1 MSQTA
6 LTIGTEYLDRKIT
19 GTGTEE
25 DPWII
30 GSIEGDTDENMFQ
43 NFLDAVYT
51 DNAYVKL
58 VHDIDVS
65 QIKAYREGLGTC
77 IAVRAGKT
85 YADDSKAA
93 IKNLITKQ
101 KLIDNNNAGREIS
114 NIQFL
119 NCIINDATNVITW
132 TYGSSGGG
140 GVLYCDFSLLVRGT
154 GSSVTIISARYFD
167 HCSLDVKLINGY
179 FMNYAFSK
187 ATNCQFNIVGE
198 CIISNAVIFDSLTKC
213 GITGKITYDVGTQTN
228 YFATKNSYCY
238 FALDLV
244 GNGVITFKNATGSY
258 QNTNTY
264 FCINYDENITPL
276 DETVYFPITSEQ
288 LRSKEYLYE
297 IGFLP

>member
-1 MSQTA
+1 MSQTP
-6 LTIGTEYLDRKIT
+6 LTLGTEYLERNMS
-19 GTGTEE
+19 GAGTEE
-25 DPWII
+25 DPWVI
-30 GSIEGDTDENMFQ
+30 GGIDGDTDDNMFQ

-51 DNAYVKL
+51 IDAYVKL

-65 QIKAYREGLGTC
+65 QIKAYREGLGTY
-77 IAVRAGKT
+77 INVNAAKI

-93 IKNLITKQ
+93 IKNLITTGR
-101 KLIDNNNAGREIS
+101 LISNTSAGRAIS

-119 NCIINDATNVITW
+119 NCIINNATTGVITW
-132 TYGSSGGG
+132 ASSSSGG

-154 GSSVTIISARYFD
+154 GSSVSVIPNASFD

-179 FMNYAFSK
+179 FTSNAFSN

-198 CIISNAVIFDSLTKC
+198 SNSANTLFVSLIKC
-213 GITGKITYDVGTQTN
+213 GITGKITYTASTTLN

-238 FALDLV
+238 FALDLI
-244 GNGVITFKNATGSY
+244 GDNAITFKNATGAY

-264 FCINYDENITPL
+264 FCINYDANITPL
-276 DETVYFPITSEQ
+276 DETVYPPITSEQ

>member
-6 LTIGTEYLDRKIT
+6 LTVGTEYLDRKIT

-30 GSIEGDTDENMFQ
+30 GSMVDDTDENMFQ

-51 DNAYVKL
+51 PNAYVKL

-65 QIKAYREGLGTC
+65 QIKAYREGLGTY
-77 IAVRAGKT
+77 INVNAAKT

-93 IKNLITKQ
+93 IKNLITTG
-101 KLIDNNNAGREIS
+101 KLIFNSSAGREIS

-119 NCIINDATNVITW
+119 NCIINDAAAVIITW
-132 TYGSSGGG
+132 NSISSDD
-140 GVLYCDFSLLVRGT
+140 VVSYCDFSLLVRGT
-154 GSSVTIISARYFD
+154 GSSPSTIGANLD
-167 HCSLDVKLINGY
+167 HCSLDIKLVNGY
-179 FMNYAFSK
+179 FGNYAFSN

-198 CIISNAVIFDSLTKC
+198 SKSNNTIFYSLTKC
-213 GITGKITYDVGTQTN
+213 GITGKITYTASASSST
-228 YFATKNSYCY
+228 FAINNSYCY
-238 FALDLV
+238 FALDLI
-244 GNGVITFKNATGSY
+244 GNNAITFGNATGAY

-276 DETVYFPITSEQ
+276 NETVYFPITSEQ
-288 LRSKEYLYE
+288 LKSKEYLYE

>member
-6 LTIGTEYLDRKIT
+6 LTVGTEYLERNII
-19 GTGTEE
+19 GAGTEE
-25 DPWII
+25 NPWII

-51 DNAYVKL
+51 KDAYVKL

-65 QIKAYREGLGTC
+65 QIKAYREGLGTY
-77 IAVRAGKT
+77 INVDAKKI

-93 IKNLITKQ
+93 IKNLITTE
-101 KLIDNNNAGREIS
+101 KLISNGFSGREIS

-119 NCIINDATNVITW
+119 NCIINDAETGIISW
-132 TYGSSGGG
+132 ASGS

-154 GSSVTIISARYFD
+154 GSSVSVLPSGSFD

-179 FMNYAFSK
+179 FGTNAFLN
-187 ATNCQFNIVGE
+187 ATNCQFNVVGE
-198 CIISNAVIFDSLTKC
+198 CPQSTILFSSLTKC
-213 GITGKITYDVGTQTN
+213 GITGKITYTASTTQN

-238 FALDLV
+238 FALDLI
-244 GNGVITFKNATGSY
+244 GDNVITFNNATGSH

-276 DETVYFPITSEQ
+276 NETVYFPITSEQ
-288 LRSKEYLYE
+288 LKSKEYLYE

>member
-6 LTIGTEYLDRKIT
+6 LTIGTEYLERKIT

-30 GSIEGDTDENMFQ
+30 GSVADDTDENMFQ

-51 DNAYVKL
+51 KDAYVKL

-65 QIKAYREGLGTC
+65 QIKAYREGLGTY
-77 IAVRAGKT
+77 IQVNAKKI

-93 IKNLITKQ
+93 IKNLITTGR
-101 KLIDNNNAGREIS
+101 LISKTSTSGEIIS

-119 NCIINDATNVITW
+119 NCIINDATTGVITW
-132 TYGSSGGG
+132 AGGSGS

-154 GSSVTIISARYFD
+154 GSSISVLSNGSFD
-167 HCSLDVKLINGY
+167 HCSLDIKLINGY
-179 FMNYAFSK
+179 FTNGAFSN

-198 CIISNAVIFDSLTKC
+198 SNSANTLFDSLIKC
-213 GITGKITYDVGTQTN
+213 GITGKITYTASTTST
-228 YFATKNSYCY
+228 YFARRNSYCY
-238 FALDLV
+238 FALDLI
-244 GNGVITFKNATGSY
+244 GDNAITFNNATGGY

-276 DETVYFPITSEQ
+276 DETVYLPITSEQ
-288 LRSKEYLYE
+288 LKSKEYLYE

>member
-6 LTIGTEYLDRKIT
+6 LTVGTEYLDRKIT
-19 GTGTEE
+19 GTGTE
-25 DPWII
+25 DNPWII

-65 QIKAYREGLGTC
+65 QIKAYREGLGTFIC
-77 IAVRAGKT
+77 VRARKT

-101 KLIDNNNAGREIS
+101 KLIDNGTVGREIS

-119 NCIINDATNVITW
+119 NCIINDAIGVISAS
-132 TYGSSGGG
+132 GSYGG
-140 GVLYCDFSLLVRGT
+140 GVFPKYCDFSLLVRGT
-154 GSSVTIISARYFD
+154 GSSVPILQAILD

-179 FMNYAFSK
+179 FSGGSFSK

-198 CIISNAVIFDSLTKC
+198 STSNTVIFDSLTKC
-213 GITGKITYDVGTQTN
+213 GITGKIIYTKSTNSN

-238 FALDLV
+238 FALDLI
-244 GNGVITFKNATGSY
+244 GDNAITFQNATGSY

-276 DETVYFPITSEQ
+276 NETVYLPITPEQ
-288 LRSKEYLYE
+288 LKSKEYLYE

>member
-19 GTGTEE
+19 GTGTE
-25 DPWII
+25 DNPWII

-65 QIKAYREGLGTC
+65 QIKAYREGLGTG
-77 IAVRAGKT
+77 ISVRAGKT

-101 KLIDNNNAGREIS
+101 RLIDNNTAGREIS

-154 GSSVTIISARYFD
+154 GSSVSVISASYFD
-167 HCSLDVKLINGY
+167 HCSLDVKLINGS
-179 FMNYAFSK
+179 FSNNSFNG
-187 ATNCQFNIVGE
+187 ATNCQFNVVGE
-198 CIISNAVIFDSLTKC
+198 CPSSVILFNSLTKC
-213 GITGKITYDVGTQTN
+213 GITGKITYTTN
-228 YFATKNSYCY
+228 ATPSFFVTKNSYCY
-238 FALDLV
+238 FALDLI
-244 GNGVITFKNATGSY
+244 GDNAITFKNATGGY

-276 DETVYFPITSEQ
+276 DETVFPSITSEQ